1 MDFLNPGGNNYV
13 EERRRMVAA
22 QLMERGIS
30 NQAVLHS
37 MLSVPRHLFV
47 PVSLREKA
55 YHDGPL
61 PIGRGQTIS
70 QPYIVALMA
79 EALEP
84 SRRDRVLEIGT
95 GSGYG
100 AAVLSLIVAGVYTI
114 ERHELLAKQAESV
127 FQNLKYKNIQV
138 LIGDGTKGWPAEAP
152 FDGIVVTA
160 GAPDVPGS
168 LLGQLITGGRLVIPV
183 GAQGRQELLRLRKKP
198 DGSCARES
206 LGPVRFVPLIGDE
219 GWN

>member
-1 MDFLNPGGNNYV
+1 MGLSESENNFDLK
-13 EERRRMVAA
+13 RRRMVEE
-22 QLMERGIS
+22 QIIGRGIR

-47 PVSLREKA
+47 PDSLWEKA

-70 QPYIVALMA
+70 QPYVVALMA

-84 SRRDRVLEIGT
+84 SPLDRVLEIGT

-100 AAVLSLIVAGVYTI
+100 AAVLSLIVAAVYTL
-114 ERHELLAKQAESV
+114 ERHEALARQAESV
-127 FQNLKYKNIQV
+127 FQDLNYNNIEV
-138 LIGDGTKGWPAEAP
+138 IIGDGTKGWPAEAP

-160 GAPDVPGS
+160 GAPDVPMS
-168 LLGQLITGGRLVIPV
+168 LLSQLVTGGRLIIPV
-183 GAQGRQELLRLRKKP
+183 GTQGQQDLLRLRKRA
-198 DGSCARES
+198 DGKFVRES
-206 LGPVRFVPLIGDE
+206 LGPVRFVPLIGEE
-219 GWN
+219 GWS